1 MTSLS
6 RARARPAAPRM
17 APLVVVRTLLRSAL
31 LVAGAVAMPVF
42 AAPFEL
48 GAAPSRYELASKPGD
63 RVGQVLDLQN
73 MGNATTELTLR
84 TLDWTYTAEGQI
96 GYHDELLP
104 GSCRPWVTLE
114 RRSLKLGPMEKRRF
128 RFQIDV
134 PPDAP
139 RQECRFMIAIEGV
152 EPAYQALVREQGL
165 NLRLPVSGRIAV
177 AVYVA
182 VGGAAPRLVLE
193 SAGMREQQGRRQ
205 PVVVVRNDGDAHG
218 RLSGSLDARGA
229 DGRQQE
235 WLAEGTPVMPGQ
247 TRQLLLSPRPEE
259 GIVPKPLPLP
269 VRTTGLLD
277 WEEGSFRVEAEF
289 R

>member
-1 MTSLS
+1 MTSLMKS
-6 RARARPAAPRM
+6 HVRAATGPAALSAATRNRL
-17 APLVVVRTLLRSAL
+17 AVLALIAAALVSSAR
-31 LVAGAVAMPVF
+31 

-48 GAAPSRYELASKPGD
+48 GVAPSRYELSSKAGA

-73 MGNATTELTLR
+73 MGNAPTELTLR
-84 TLDWTYTAEGQI
+84 TLDWTYSADGQI

-114 RRSLKLGPMEKRRF
+114 RRNMKLGAMEKRGL

-134 PPDAP
+134 PPGAA
-139 RQECRFMIAIEGV
+139 RQECRFMIAVEGV
-152 EPAYQALVREQGL
+152 EPAYQALVREQGV

-182 VGGAAPRLVLE
+182 VEGAAPKLTLE
-193 SAGMREQQGRRQ
+193 SAGMREQRGQRQ
-205 PVVVVRNDGDAHG
+205 PVVVVRNEGDAHG
-218 RLSGSLDARGA
+218 RLSGSLDVRGA
-229 DGRQQE
+229 DGRKQE
-235 WLAEGTPVMPGQ
+235 WLPEGTPVMPGQ
-247 TRQLLLSPRPEE
+247 TRQLLLSPRAEE
-259 GIVPKPLPLP
+259 GSLPKALPFP
-269 VRTTGLLD
+269 VKASGLLD